1 MSWPN
6 FHHSLVGREQRRLDY
21 PTFELGGMS
30 NTPEPNPAQPSGPPP
45 TGTRWSHLNQ
55 YERKYLKEAM
65 RAYDQIVELTDD
77 VPAIA
82 RPYQLSADDV
92 QRAKD
97 YAFGSGV
104 SRYEFSPDLRMA
116 EAWTRMASGQGTDI
130 DEVLLRHEGFES
142 DLVVNQGM
150 NQPDAHQ
157 LPQERYPWSVLI
169 MRENP

>member
-1 MSWPN
+1 
-6 FHHSLVGREQRRLDY
+6 
-21 PTFELGGMS
+21 
-30 NTPEPNPAQPSGPPP
+30 
-45 TGTRWSHLNQ
+45 
-55 YERKYLKEAM
+55 M

-116 EAWTRMASGQGTDI
+116 EAWTRMASGQGTEI
-130 DEVLLRHEGFES
+130 DEVLLRHEVFES

-157 LPQERYPWSVLI
+157 LAQERYPWSVLI